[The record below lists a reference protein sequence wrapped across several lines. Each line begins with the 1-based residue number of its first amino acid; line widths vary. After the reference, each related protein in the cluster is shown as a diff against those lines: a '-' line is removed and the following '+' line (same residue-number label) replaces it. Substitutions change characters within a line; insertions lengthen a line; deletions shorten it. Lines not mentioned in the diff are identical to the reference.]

1 MNITETVMLAREG
14 DADAISNLYSEY
26 KNSIYFICRQFM
38 GNEKDA
44 GIVLQYTFF
53 QAFHKLAVLKNPE
66 NFGMWLYI
74 IAANRCRILLRDKK
88 PTIFNQPDDKEKPS
102 KIKFSLKNNKEITS
116 ADEVDPKLRDAVMMA
131 ANELPEHLRMSVLL
145 YFYCRM
151 SLSQIA
157 KIFDFD
163 ESIIKMHL
171 VQAASIFKTQFTAK
185 SLDSE
190 QLNEYS
196 NIENIGVIY
205 DYEVRSTLV
214 PNELSENIVA
224 TSITLAASAAGSTYL
239 EDKDKSPVKIAAAE
253 NETNEQSPKEKKPL
267 TAEQRIALRNL
278 ITVGIVVLLA
288 VSIIIGSIIVIKKAA
303 DSIAM
308 STGVLTESE
317 ATSVN
322 TDSDDNTGPIS
333 SEDVT
338 DEPITEPETE
348 TTTAPPKVT
357 EAPVTTQAVTD
368 PPVTTQ
374 AVTDPPVTKPAETQP
389 PVTEAPAVT
398 EDISILFESDVVG
411 KEVTISKYTGNAKE
425 VDVPSSIGGK
435 PVTKIAAY
443 AFQENTNLMTVKIPA
458 SVKSIGAASFRGCTS
473 LTTVTFS
480 SGLTAISD
488 YAFLECAKLSTLKIP
503 STVTSIGVSAFGST
517 AWIGAQKTSFLIGG
531 DGILIKYLGT
541 DSAVTVPN
549 DVKYISNAFYYKNG
563 VTSVIVSS
571 GVTTIGIYAFCKSP
585 NLKSITL
592 PETIT
597 LMNTDAIYECS
608 SLAEIKVK
616 TGSYAETWCKN
627 NGFTA
632 LLVTY

>member
-14 DADAISNLYSEY
+14 DADAISILYGEY

-44 GIVLQYTFF
+44 GIVLQYTFL

-74 IAANRCRILLRDKK
+74 IAVNRCRILLRDKK
-88 PTIFNQPDDKEKPS
+88 PTVFTQPDDKAKTS
-102 KIKFSLKNNKEITS
+102 KIKFSLKNNKEITN
-116 ADEVDPKLRDAVMMA
+116 ADAVDPKLRDAVIMA
-131 ANELPEHLRMSVLL
+131 AYELPDILRMSVIL

-151 SLSQIA
+151 SLTQIA
-157 KIFDFD
+157 KIFEYD
-163 ESIIKMHL
+163 ESVIKIYL
-171 VQAASIFKTQFTAK
+171 IQAASHFKTEITAK
-185 SLDSE
+185 SHDFE
-190 QLNEYS
+190 QLTEFS
-196 NIENIGVIY
+196 NIENVGVIFE
-205 DYEVRSTLV
+205 YEVRSTLV

-224 TSITLAASAAGSTYL
+224 TSITLAASAGGSTYL
-239 EDKDKSPVKIAAAE
+239 EDKDKSQVKITAAE
-253 NETNEQSPKEKKPL
+253 NETNVKDPPEKKPL
-267 TAEQRIALRNL
+267 TAEQRTALRNV
-278 ITVGIVVLLA
+278 ITVGIVLILA
-288 VSIIIGSIIVIKKAA
+288 VSIIIGSVIVIKKAA

-308 STGVLTESE
+308 STGISTESQTTP
-317 ATSVN
+317 A
-322 TDSDDNTGPIS
+322 DDGTKPIS

-348 TTTAPPKVT
+348 TTTSPPAVT
-357 EAPVTTQAVTD
+357 EAPATT
-368 PPVTTQ
+368 P

-398 EDISILFESDVVG
+398 EDLSILFESDVVG
-411 KEVTISKYTGNAKE
+411 KEVTISKYTGTAKE
-425 VDVPSSIGGK
+425 VDVPTSIGGK
-435 PVTKIAAY
+435 PVTKIAAF
-443 AFQENTNLMTVKIPA
+443 AFQDNTKLISVKIPA
-458 SVKSIGAASFRGCTS
+458 SVKTIGAASFRGCTS

-517 AWIGAQKTSFLIGG
+517 AWIGAQKTSFLTGG

-541 DSAVTVPN
+541 DSAVTVPSG
-549 DVKYISNAFYYKNG
+549 VKTISNAFYYKNG
-563 VTSVIVSS
+563 VASVILPS
-571 GVTTIGIYAFCKSP
+571 GVTTIGTYAFCKSP

-592 PETIT
+592 PDTIT
-597 LMNTDAIYECS
+597 LINTDAIYECS
-608 SLAEIKVK
+608 SLTEIKVK
-616 TGSYAETWCKN
+616 SGSYAETWCKN

>member
-14 DADAISNLYSEY
+14 DADAISILYSEY
-26 KNSIYFICRQFM
+26 KNSIYYICRQLM

-74 IAANRCRILLRDKK
+74 IAVNRCRILLRDKK
-88 PTIFNQPDDKEKPS
+88 PTLFAQPDEKDKAS

-116 ADEVDPKLRDAVMMA
+116 ADEVDPKLRDAVMMT
-131 ANELPEHLRMSVLL
+131 ANELPYILRITVIL

-151 SLSQIA
+151 SLTQIA
-157 KIFDFD
+157 KIFEYD
-163 ESIIKMHL
+163 ESVIKL
-171 VQAASIFKTQFTAK
+171 QLIQAASLFKTQITAK
-185 SLDSE
+185 SRDFE
-190 QLNEYS
+190 QLIEYS
-196 NIENIGVIY
+196 NIENIGVIFE
-205 DYEVRSTLV
+205 YEVRSILV

-224 TSITLAASAAGSTYL
+224 TSVTLAASAAGSTYL
-239 EDKDKSPVKIAAAE
+239 EEKDKSQVKIAAAE
-253 NETNEQSPKEKKPL
+253 NETNEKDPPEKIPL
-267 TAEQRIALRNL
+267 TAEQRTALRNV
-278 ITVGIVVLLA
+278 ITIGIVLILA

-308 STGVLTESE
+308 STGVSTESQ
-317 ATSVN
+317 T
-322 TDSDDNTGPIS
+322 TPSDDGTKPIS

-348 TTTAPPKVT
+348 TTTSPPAVT
-357 EAPVTTQAVTD
+357 EAPVTTPVVTD
-368 PPVTTQ
+368 PP
-374 AVTDPPVTKPAETQP
+374 VTDPPVTKPPETQP

-398 EDISILFESDVVG
+398 EDQSILFESDVVG
-411 KEVTISKYTGNAKE
+411 KEVTISKYTGTAKE
-425 VDVPSSIGGK
+425 VDVPSSVGGK

-443 AFQENTNLMTVKIPA
+443 AFQDNTKLISVKIPA
-458 SVKSIGAASFRGCTS
+458 SVKTIGAASFRGCTS

-488 YAFLECAKLSTLKIP
+488 YAFLECAKLSTFKIP

-517 AWIGAQKTSFLIGG
+517 AWISAQKTSFLTAG

-541 DSAVTVPN
+541 DSAVTVPSG
-549 DVKYISNAFYYKNG
+549 VKYISNAFYYKNG
-563 VTSVIVSS
+563 VTSVILPS
-571 GVTTIGIYAFCKSP
+571 GVTTIGTYAFCKSP

-592 PETIT
+592 PDTIT
-597 LMNTDAIYECS
+597 LINTDAIYECS

-616 TGSYAETWCKN
+616 SGSYAETWCKN